1 MFIHPRQADEIV
13 ARVKGVT
20 RYQVVVGREGHSDTL
35 TLRVELGAG
44 ADAHALAAALEAGMR
59 DVMKLR
65 GIVAIVAA
73 GTIAENAKKI
83 SDERKW
89 D

>member
-1 MFIHPRQADEIV
+1 
-13 ARVKGVT
+13 
-20 RYQVVVGREGHSDTL
+20 
-35 TLRVELGAG
+35 
-44 ADAHALAAALEAGMR
+44 
-59 DVMKLR
+59 MKLR